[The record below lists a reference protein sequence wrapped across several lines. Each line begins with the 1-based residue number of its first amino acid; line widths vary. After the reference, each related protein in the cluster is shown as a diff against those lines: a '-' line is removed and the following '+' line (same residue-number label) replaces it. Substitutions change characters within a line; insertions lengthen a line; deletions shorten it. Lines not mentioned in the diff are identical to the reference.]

1 MDLVT
6 CCLFDQ
12 KAKNSKYY
20 DWGHTMKM
28 QLSRLSGSIRAITAA
43 SLTASMAVA
52 LPAIAQE
59 DDSADNS
66 VEKIA
71 IVGTRAAPRSIGD
84 SPVPVDIISEEEFR
98 SQGSTDMV
106 SMMQS
111 AVPSF
116 NVNDQ
121 PINDASTLVRPA
133 NLRGMASDHT
143 LVLVNGKRRHRSAVI
158 TFLGGGLSDG
168 AQGPD
173 ISTIP
178 SIAMKQVEVLRDGAA
193 AQYGSD
199 AIAGVIN
206 FVLKDD
212 SEGGSFEGRYGS
224 FYEGDGDMY
233 QYSGNIGLPF
243 TSAGFANFSFEYRE
257 SDDTVR
263 SVQRD
268 DAAALIEGGN
278 TFVADP
284 AQIWGSPEVKD
295 DIKFFANI
303 GLELSNNSEA
313 YLFGNYASREVDG
326 GFYYRN
332 PHNRGGVN
340 DGGFLSEDT
349 NGDGIISEG
358 EGSSLLLVGDLDGVG
373 TGIEC
378 PIVRVTDNNVLDD
391 ADYALIADPN
401 SEVGRNCFA
410 FNEMFPGGFTP
421 RFGGTVEDTSLVM
434 GTRGELDNEVSYDI
448 SVSYGSNEV
457 DFSIRNTVNPS
468 LGPNTPTSF
477 SPGRYKQEEQSFNL
491 DLSKPFDVGLPEPLF
506 LAGGLEWRHES
517 YDSIAGD
524 SASYEVGPLA
534 SQGFGIGS
542 NGFPGLAARFQGKES
557 RSSVALYL
565 DSEMYLTDD
574 FMVGAA
580 IRFEDFTDFGNTTKG
595 KVSARWQL
603 NDAFAL
609 RGAVSTG
616 FKAPTIGQS
625 NVRNVTT
632 AFTATGLVDRAT
644 LPPTDPIA
652 IQKGATPLEPE
663 ESTSYSLGLVGELE
677 NGLFFTIDYF
687 NIELE
692 DRISTT
698 SGITLTDADIAA
710 LLAAG
715 VTDAS
720 SFSEVSF
727 FTNDFTTTTQGV
739 DVVANYS
746 MDMFGGETKFALA
759 YNWTSTEVDEVKS
772 FEVNGETVTNISDAR
787 VRMLENNLPPVRY
800 SLTTNHTNGDWR
812 FLARV
817 NYFGSI
823 FEDHLDSG
831 LPIDKIGSEFTFDF
845 EVGYTFTDEL
855 QVIVGAKNAF
865 DEEPDANVLYDTEV
879 AGSKFPTTAPIG
891 INGGFYYIRGIYTF

>member
-1 MDLVT
+1 
-6 CCLFDQ
+6 
-12 KAKNSKYY
+12 
-20 DWGHTMKM
+20 MKT
-28 QLSRLSGSIRAITAA
+28 QLSQLSKSIRYITAA
-43 SLTASMAVA
+43 SLTASLSIA
-52 LPAIAQE
+52 LPATAQE
-59 DDSADNS
+59 ESADADAN

-71 IVGTRAAPRSIGD
+71 VVGTRAAPRSIGD

-178 SIAMKQVEVLRDGAA
+178 SIALKQVEVLRDGAA

-199 AIAGVIN
+199 AIAGVVN

-212 SEGGSFEGRYGS
+212 SEGGSFEARYGS
-224 FYEGDGDMY
+224 HYEGDGDTY

-257 SDDTVR
+257 ADDTVR

-268 DAAALIEGGN
+268 DAQALIDAGN
-278 TFVADP
+278 TAVADP

-295 DIKFFANI
+295 DFKFFANI
-303 GLELSNNSEA
+303 GLELDNNREA
-313 YLFGNYASREVDG
+313 YFFGNYATREVDG

-332 PHNRGGVN
+332 PHTRGGVN
-340 DGGFLSEDT
+340 GGPTVDGRPT
-349 NGDGIISEG
+349 
-358 EGSSLLLVGDLDGVG
+358 LLVGDLDGVG
-373 TGIEC
+373 VGIEC
-378 PIVRVTDNNVLDD
+378 PTVFIDDGNVLDD
-391 ADYALIADPN
+391 ADYGLIADN
-401 SEVGRNCFA
+401 STDVGANCFA
-410 FNEMFPGGFTP
+410 FNELFPGGFTP
-421 RFGGTVEDTSLVM
+421 RFGGTVEDASIVF
-434 GTRGELDNEVSYDI
+434 GTRGELANKLTYDI
-448 SVSYGSNEV
+448 SVSHGQNEV
-457 DFSIRNTVNPS
+457 DFAIRNTVNPS
-468 LGPNTPTSF
+468 LGPDTPTEF
-477 SPGRYKQEEQSFNL
+477 SPGRYTQAEQSFNL
-491 DLSKPFDVGLPEPLF
+491 DLSKPFEVGLEEPLF
-506 LAGGLEWRHES
+506 LAGGFEYRHES

-524 SASYEVGPLA
+524 AKSYEVGPLA

-557 RSSVALYL
+557 RSSIAFYL
-565 DSEMYLTDD
+565 DTEVYVTEDLLI
-574 FMVGAA
+574 GAA
-580 IRFEDFTDFGNTTKG
+580 IRYEDFSDFGNTTKG
-595 KVSARWQL
+595 KLSARWQL
-603 NDAFAL
+603 NDTWAL
-609 RGAVSTG
+609 RGAYSTG

-632 AFTATGLVDRAT
+632 AFSATGLVDRAT

-652 IQKGATPLEPE
+652 IQKGATPLTPE
-663 ESTSYSLGLVGELE
+663 ESTNYSIGVVGELD
-677 NGLFFTIDYF
+677 NGLFITVDYF

-698 SGITLTDADIAA
+698 SGLTLSDADIAA
-710 LLAAG
+710 LLANG

-727 FTNDFTTTTQGV
+727 FTNDFTTTTEGV
-739 DVVANYS
+739 DIVANYS
-746 MDMFGGETKFALA
+746 MDMFGGDTKFSLA
-759 YNWTSTEVDEVKS
+759 YNWTNTEVDSVKFFS
-772 FEVNGETVTNISDAR
+772 VDGELRKNISDDR
-787 VRMLENNLPPVRY
+787 IRMIEDNLPAVRY
-800 SLTTNHTNGDWR
+800 SFTSTHTNGDWR
-812 FLARV
+812 LMSRI
-817 NYFGSI
+817 NYYGSI

-831 LPIDKIGSEFTFDF
+831 LPIDKVGSEFTVDL
-845 EVGYTFTDEL
+845 ELGYAFNDNVTFM
-855 QVIVGAKNAF
+855 IGAKNAF
-865 DEEPDANVLYDTEV
+865 DQTPDENVLYDTEV
-879 AGSKFPTTAPIG
+879 AGSLYPTTSPIG
-891 INGGFYYIRGIYTF
+891 INGGFYYFRGIYTF